1 MPPGLPDED
10 GVIVEQQYLYERK
23 VQVVGD
29 ETGKAAPS
37 AEQVTTHLS
46 TLDQNMGQMQGQISS
61 VETQLRVLNGTVAQ
75 FVSALSPQPAS
86 GGETAE
92 ALTNAAARLEGVAR
106 QKTERSAV
114 DDESV
119 EWSRRALITGFVGGL
134 WLAGLIAALWN
145 PRPQLDKPPTPRVG
159 PGAWRAATLWCMRTM
174 ARQAE

>member
-1 MPPGLPDED
+1 M
-10 GVIVEQQYLYERK
+10 
-23 VQVVGD
+23 VGD

-114 DDESV
+114 EDESV
-119 EWSRRALITGFVGGL
+119 EWSRRALITGFDEHGVASRDAVVHAHDGSPSRMRAHL
-134 WLAGLIAALWN
+134 E
-145 PRPQLDKPPTPRVG
+145 PRASPHLGFCSDSTPRCRWERVG
-159 PGAWRAATLWCMRTM
+159 SASNYEGVLERELFALP
-174 ARQAE
+174 